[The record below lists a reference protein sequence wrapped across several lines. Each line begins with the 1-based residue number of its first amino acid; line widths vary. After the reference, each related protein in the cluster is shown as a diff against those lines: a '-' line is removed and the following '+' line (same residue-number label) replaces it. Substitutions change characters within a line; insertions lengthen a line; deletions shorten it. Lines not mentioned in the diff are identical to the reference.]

1 MFFIVWL
8 CELIPQIGSPWL
20 CQSICK
26 GNHRWVG
33 VIVKILLIWSWTIKK
48 KWLLFLK
55 IAFFYPKYIY
65 PLNFSR
71 ENKIQLHSAFLCGK
85 IFLTSS
91 CPSFSK
97 ALCCL
102 WLWLENNC
110 LKKEQRWYPK
120 RERKSWVKFI
130 FYNSR
135 QYLKEILRN
144 MEMKKKKQ
152 TKNCG
157 EIDKTYKFT
166 SKERK
171 GNKQNNYF

>member
-8 CELIPQIGSPWL
+8 CELIPQIGSPWH
-20 CQSICK
+20 CQSLLAK
-26 GNHRWVG
+26 
-33 VIVKILLIWSWTIKK
+33 VITDGSGSLLKYFWYEVEQLK

-130 FYNSR
+130 SYNSR

-144 MEMKKKKQ
+144 MEMKKKKNQ
-152 TKNCG
+152 LW
-157 EIDKTYKFT
+157 
-166 SKERK
+166 
-171 GNKQNNYF
+171 GNW